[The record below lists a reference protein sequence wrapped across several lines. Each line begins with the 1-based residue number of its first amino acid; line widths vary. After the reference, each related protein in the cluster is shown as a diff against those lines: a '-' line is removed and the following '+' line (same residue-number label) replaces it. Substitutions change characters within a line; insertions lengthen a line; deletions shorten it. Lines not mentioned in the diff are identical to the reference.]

1 MQKTAVSTPRAA
13 PAAPLR
19 EMVIP
24 ACPELL
30 VALRKEM
37 NKEDPDPQVVASIA
51 SRDVAMSGALL
62 RTANSPYYARSRA
75 AKSVSDALGMLGVRM
90 AEKLLTAILMRQA
103 IGTNSTVLAHFW
115 DTSTRRALAMTHIA
129 RQLFCVDAELA
140 YTCGLFCHVG
150 IPILMQGVPG
160 YAATL
165 AQALD
170 QDDRSFTAT
179 ENAAHKTD
187 HAVVGSL
194 VARTW
199 NLPASIVQ
207 AVRLHHDFTILQD
220 QSVETEV
227 RALVA
232 MALVAEHLVAMHE
245 SAPEQPEWKQYG
257 PVCLSYLNVSGLE
270 LEIWLDALHAQL
282 DSVSLG

>member
-90 AEKLLTAILMRQA
+90 AEKLLTAILMP
-103 IGTNSTVLAHFW
+103 LAPI
-115 DTSTRRALAMTHIA
+115 RRCWPI
-129 RQLFCVDAELA
+129 F
-140 YTCGLFCHVG
+140 G
-150 IPILMQGVPG
+150 IHPP
-160 YAATL
+160 AAP
-165 AQALD
+165 
-170 QDDRSFTAT
+170 
-179 ENAAHKTD
+179 
-187 HAVVGSL
+187 
-194 VARTW
+194 W
-199 NLPASIVQ
+199 P
-207 AVRLHHDFTILQD
+207 
-220 QSVETEV
+220 
-227 RALVA
+227 
-232 MALVAEHLVAMHE
+232 
-245 SAPEQPEWKQYG
+245 
-257 PVCLSYLNVSGLE
+257 
-270 LEIWLDALHAQL
+270 
-282 DSVSLG
+282 